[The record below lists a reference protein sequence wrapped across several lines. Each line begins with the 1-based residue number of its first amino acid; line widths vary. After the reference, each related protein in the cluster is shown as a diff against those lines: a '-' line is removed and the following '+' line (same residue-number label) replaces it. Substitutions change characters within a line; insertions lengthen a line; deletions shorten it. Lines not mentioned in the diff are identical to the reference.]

1 MPEAPH
7 KMATSNS
14 ELSLVKL
21 SQLRDKCNVLVMEK
35 AWRKQMFGQR
45 EMQFQIETPYEN
57 CSSPQE

>member
-35 AWRKQMFGQR
+35 A
-45 EMQFQIETPYEN
+45 
-57 CSSPQE
+57 